1 MRRARFIAGLLLGW
15 ATLLAHPT
23 LAVITETTLTIGS
36 DWTTVR
42 EVRRLRVTAGE
53 QQIRLEGIPAT
64 ADLSSLTI
72 RTRRIPVDLLHWERE
87 RETPSPQRLT
97 NGNLHLTRAELTN
110 PQHATFNEDSGIGVV
125 LCLIRFPLAGEHAFE
140 IKYRMRGLTWNA
152 HYRVLL
158 RGDLDSADERMSID
172 LDGHIQFQNNGN
184 RSFDQAWIRLA
195 GADPLVTAHEVRRV
209 PGFLK
214 LAETPLARLWERPP
228 PIVHPE
234 HVYRLPRRVDLPAQA
249 KTEAQFV
256 EARRLPTSR
265 LYVMNSH
272 EIPLSLTRTF
282 SPLRQQLVFANTTE
296 RGLGAA
302 LPPGDVFIYQGIA
315 QRTLFRQGR
324 LAHTGRGEE
333 IRIDLGPTEQVTGMR
348 RSRLRTAV
356 RSDHYEEVFELAIA
370 NHRPSA
376 VQVEIRETPRLT
388 LGWSVVQSS
397 EEHQRSRGTLQ
408 FRPRVSAGEER
419 TLDFR
424 LRIQHPAP

>member
-1 MRRARFIAGLLLGW
+1 MRGSRFIAGLLFGW
-15 ATLLAHPT
+15 AALLAEST
-23 LAVITETTLTIGS
+23 LATITETTLTIGS

-87 RETPSPQRLT
+87 QEVSATERAT
-97 NGNLHLTRAELTN
+97 NGDLRLTRAELTEPRSARN
-110 PQHATFNEDSGIGVV
+110 HDSGVGAV
-125 LCLIRFPLAGEHAFE
+125 LCQIRFPLAGEHAFE
-140 IKYRMRGLTWNA
+140 ITYRMRGLVWNA
-152 HYRVLL
+152 HYAVLL

-172 LDGHIQFQNNGN
+172 LEGHIQFQNNSN

-195 GADPLVTAHEVRRV
+195 GADPLVIAHEVRRA

-214 LAETPLARLWERPP
+214 LAETPLAQLWERPP

-256 EARRLPTSR
+256 AARRLPTSR

-333 IRIDLGPTEQVTGMR
+333 IRIDLGPTEHVTGKR

>member
-1 MRRARFIAGLLLGW
+1 MRGSRFIGGLLFGW
-15 ATLLAHPT
+15 AALCAESTIAT
-23 LAVITETTLTIGS
+23 ITETTLTIGS
-36 DWTTVR
+36 EWTAVR

-53 QQIRLEGIPAT
+53 QYIRLEGIPAT

-87 RETPSPQRLT
+87 HEAPATESAATGDLR
-97 NGNLHLTRAELTN
+97 LTRAEFTE
-110 PQHATFNEDSGIGVV
+110 PRGSRHHDSGTGAV

-140 IKYRMRGLTWNA
+140 ITYRMRGLVWNA

-172 LDGHIQFQNNGN
+172 LDGHIHFENNSN
-184 RSFDQAWIRLA
+184 RSFEQAWIRLA
-195 GADPLVTAHEVRRV
+195 GADPLLTEFEERRT
-209 PGFLK
+209 PGFLL
-214 LAETPLARLWERPP
+214 LADTPLAQLWQRPV

-256 EARRLPTSR
+256 QASRLPTGR

-272 EIPLSLTRTF
+272 EIPLSLTRTL

-315 QRTLFRQGR
+315 QRTLFRHGR
-324 LAHTGRGEE
+324 LAHTGRGQE
-333 IRIDLGPTEQVTGMR
+333 IRIDLGPTAQVTGMR

-356 RSDHYEEVFELAIA
+356 RSDHYEEVFELAVA
-370 NHRPSA
+370 NNRPAA

-388 LGWSVVQSS
+388 LGWQVVQAS
-397 EEHQRSRGTLQ
+397 EEYQRSRGTLR
-408 FRPRVSAGEER
+408 FRPRVGAGEER
-419 TLDFR
+419 TIDFR